1 MTTTTQTQ
9 SNETSYMNF
18 HAEGVAYVNRLRK
31 VQTRKAEFCSVQL
44 GFMHGK
50 VGNGSKPEITY
61 VDCIIRNESVCE
73 ILLNHEEPINNRD
86 VKVTMVARISDIYA
100 DKPFELA
107 GEMVSAIKGRLIDM
121 KQLKVAEE
129 IVFKK
134 EPKVSSDEQSSE
146 ASNESD
152 EGVESGAPVAEEQN
166 TPEGTLEP
174 VVKLDP
180 NADDFEAEKNR
191 LKALGYIWDKNQQ
204 AWVLPEAA

>member
-50 VGNGSKPEITY
+50 IGNGSKPEITY
-61 VDCIIRNESVCE
+61 IDCVIRSESVCE
-73 ILLNHEEPINNRD
+73 ILLNHEEAINNRD

-129 IVFKK
+129 VVFKK
-134 EPKVSSDEQSSE
+134 EPKVSSDE
-146 ASNESD
+146 
-152 EGVESGAPVAEEQN
+152 GVESEAPVAKEQN

-180 NADDFEAEKNR
+180 NADGFEAEKNR